1 MSKQRFSLALA
12 VVGALGLGLFLF
24 QRANDAKVQALQREI
39 RGLAQASAEAV
50 ATAERAERV
59 VPTLVS
65 QIIAA
70 PQTAKPATGVQEALP
85 TSREAEGAPAV
96 TKAGPTVAEVA
107 AHVESS
113 YARQAVDASW
123 AGPTQVVLSEHM
135 GKQLASSALE
145 SLECRESLCKAR
157 LRHPDPASYSAF
169 IDRLYANA
177 NDIWKGP
184 ITFYRDSSGEGD
196 NVAASGEATVRNS
209 IYFAKEGT
217 DLPRL

>member
-24 QRANDAKVQALQREI
+24 QRANDAKVQALQREM
-39 RGLAQASAEAV
+39 RSLAQASAEAV

-59 VPTLVS
+59 VPALVS
-65 QIIAA
+65 QIVAG
-70 PQTAKPATGVQEALP
+70 PQTAKPAGGAQAFP
-85 TSREAEGAPAV
+85 DGPMADGAPAV

-123 AGPTQVVLSEHM
+123 AGATQVVLSEHL
-135 GKQLASSALE
+135 GKQLAASTLE
-145 SLECRESLCKAR
+145 SIDCRESLCKAR

-196 NVAASGEATVRNS
+196 NGAASGEATVRNS

-217 DLPRL
+217 ELPRL